1 MTIDKDENIIVQFGG
16 IIYTAIFA
24 TKTFV
29 EIPATNSFILSNR
42 AMPNG
47 DLYIAPSNGG
57 V

>member
-29 EIPATNSFILSNR
+29 EIPATSFIPVTV
-42 AMPNG
+42 MPNG